1 MHLYLIYNLEYT
13 KGEDYCRKIISFK
26 ESINWNNIVSHPS
39 TKRNDEVYRY
49 FRIVKMVHCPEISH
63 PSVNIYYTEID
74 YEGITISILYFE
86 FMNLEL
92 ITPDSISSIPTIP
105 SVIHRHIKT
114 MNYIYTDDIKQFEYK
129 IDNILMVS
137 LEKPRFYKVDKL
149 EGLNVIKSR
158 IYNHQMDNIH
168 WMLSMESNS
177 NNKVITSK
185 IYKFDDGRI
194 YRYEHNDFFTNETLP
209 TLTVRG
215 GVVIDEVGSGKS
227 LQFICMAILDP
238 NVNNIILVPDHLKKQ
253 WEGEFAKHLQGP
265 IPSNVC
271 VMTFSEYRHYTG
283 GCDRLLVDEIH
294 ELYTIKSNDDIF
306 RKIVNDKARFKWA
319 LTATPFPNINNSI
332 SNILRFLTSTYFS
345 EEQLQKYTYNFPTIM
360 KIFRKN
366 TREMIRDDVVIPDLN
381 IINEFIDFTP
391 RERAVYDAEREAGQ
405 HTDINSLRKICCD
418 VLLSI
423 TNQETSVRYKN
434 FSSLVTTNYQS
445 KYDVALEKFTELLR
459 MLDNVKKTYEQLPN
473 QHLLA
478 NIRHLESECEKQ
490 FEIVQSKK
498 KSLDYITTHFS
509 DTPTCP
515 YCLGDIE
522 KESNCSIITLCN
534 HYFCAD
540 CLDSAIQHA
549 ITHKISCIC
558 PTCRVV
564 FTRDNVSTVSDGPVQ
579 SKYPSKIMRL
589 NDIINGVED
598 KIIVYTQFDFLIQ
611 KLKLILDCEDI
622 SSITFN
628 GHEDIELMRNTNT
641 KVLILSSGK
650 NASGLDLTFINK
662 IVIFEPFIGSH
673 AHLRDIEKQIIGRI
687 YRNGQTRRS
696 TVYRMIIRNTIEEQ
710 IYAQ

>member
-13 KGEDYCRKIISFK
+13 KVGDYCRKVINFK
-26 ESINWNNIVSHPS
+26 ENINWNNIVSHPS
-39 TKRNDEVYRY
+39 TKKNDTVYHH
-49 FRIVKMVHCPEISH
+49 FKNVKMVHCPEISH

-74 YEGITISILYFE
+74 HEGIMISILYFE

-114 MNYIYTDDIKQFEYK
+114 MNYIYSEDIKQFEYK
-129 IDNILMVS
+129 IDNILMAS
-137 LEKPRFYKVDKL
+137 LEKPRFYKVDRL
-149 EGLNVIKSR
+149 ENLGLVKSR

-168 WMLSMESNS
+168 WMLSREKECNE
-177 NNKVITSK
+177 KIITSK
-185 IYKFDDGRI
+185 IYRFDDGRI
-194 YRYEHNDFFTNETLP
+194 YRYEHNDFFTEETLP
-209 TLTVRG
+209 SLTVKG

-227 LQFICMAILDP
+227 LQFICMAISEP
-238 NVNNIILVPDHLKKQ
+238 NINSIILVPDHLKRQ
-253 WEGEFAKHLQGP
+253 WEGEFAKHLHTS
-265 IPSNVC
+265 IPPYVHI
-271 VMTFSEYRHYTG
+271 MTFSEYRYYTG
-283 GCDRLLVDEIH
+283 ECDRLLVDEIH
-294 ELYTIKSNDDIF
+294 ELYTIKANDDVF
-306 RKIVNDKARFKWA
+306 RKAVNDKAKFKWA

-366 TREMIRDDVVIPDLN
+366 TRDMIREDVVIPDLTM
-381 IINEFIDFTP
+381 INEFIDFTP

-405 HTDINSLRKICCD
+405 HTDINALRKICCD

-423 TNQETSVRYKN
+423 TNQEVSVRYKN

-445 KYDVALEKFTELLR
+445 KYDVELEKLTEFTR
-459 MLDNVKKTYEQLPN
+459 MLENAKKTYEQVPN

-490 FEIVQSKK
+490 FAIVQSKK
-498 KSLDYITTHFS
+498 RSLDYITSHFV

-515 YCLGDIE
+515 YCLGDID

-549 ITHKISCIC
+549 VAHKISCIC
-558 PTCRVV
+558 PTCRIV
-564 FTRDNVSTVSDGPVQ
+564 FSKDNVSTVSDGPVQ
-579 SKYPSKIMRL
+579 PKYPSKIMRL
-589 NDIINGVED
+589 IEIINGVED
-598 KIIVYTQFDFLIQ
+598 KIIIYTQFAFLIQ
-611 KLKLILDCEDI
+611 KLKLILDCESI
-622 SSITFN
+622 SSIIFN
-628 GHEDIELMRNTNT
+628 DHEDIEVMRNSNV

-687 YRNGQTRRS
+687 YRNGQTRKS

-710 IYAQ
+710 IYSQ